1 MLKQTKARRKGAEH
15 MKIVGCD
22 LHTRYQQIAMLDE
35 ETGELVERRLEHES
49 GEARAFYAGLEG
61 PVRVGIEATGHTRWF
76 ERMLAELGQELWIG
90 DAAEIRASMVRKQ
103 KTDARDAAHLLE
115 LLLSGRFPRLWRPT
129 MAERDLRQLVWH
141 RQKLVWMRNAI
152 GNQLHALAMG
162 EGVCRKKKLFT
173 KKGRAE
179 LESLALDRWASR
191 RRQELLRMLDQL
203 DASLQEFDQAVA
215 EQAQQS
221 PAAVLLM
228 THPGVGPVTSLAFV
242 LTLGPVER
250 FARSKQ
256 VVSYL
261 GLNPREHSSG
271 GRQRLGSISKQGN
284 PMMRSLLVEAGH
296 TAARLD
302 AELRQDYQRLKV
314 RRGGGVA
321 KIAIARKL
329 AVRMYWMLRSQASY
343 AQLVRMQGSPRGT
356 LVGQ

>member
-1 MLKQTKARRKGAEH
+1 

-22 LHTRYQQIAMLDE
+22 LHTRYQQIAMLDD
-35 ETGELVERRLEHES
+35 ETGELVERRLEHEN
-49 GEARAFYAGLEG
+49 GEARSFYAALGG
-61 PVRVGIEATGHTRWF
+61 TVRVGIEATGHTRWF
-76 ERMLAELGQELWIG
+76 ERMLAELGHELWIG
-90 DAAEIRASMVRKQ
+90 DAAQIRAAMVRKQ
-103 KTDARDAAHLLE
+103 KTDARDAAHVLE
-115 LLLSGRFPRLWRPT
+115 MLLSGRFPRIWRPT

-179 LESLALDRWASR
+179 LESLALDPWASR
-191 RRQELLRMLDQL
+191 RRRELLQMLDGI
-203 DASLQEFDQAVA
+203 DASLKEFDQAVA
-215 EQAQQS
+215 EQAEQNA
-221 PAAVLLM
+221 AAVLLM

-242 LTLGPVER
+242 LTIGPVER
-250 FARSKQ
+250 FERSKQ

-271 GRQRLGSISKQGN
+271 GKQRLGSISKQGN

-302 AELRQDYQRLKV
+302 AELKRDYQRLKA
-314 RRGGGVA
+314 RRGSGVA
-321 KIAIARKL
+321 KVAIARKL

-343 AQLVRMQGSPRGT
+343 AQLVRMQGSPWAT
-356 LVGQ
+356 LVQE